1 VLLIFIATG
10 TFHLMMHMCF
20 LLIQH
25 AREKGVRNE
34 PDPLKKDLWVI
45 LSKRVPQGIFSSK
58 GGVVLQ
64 LLAP

>member
-1 VLLIFIATG
+1 
-10 TFHLMMHMCF
+10 MMHMCF